1 MCILL
6 HCTYYTEKIM
16 SQKLGNRIVQNLCEF
31 SDFTVFGTIL
41 YRSIDLIR
49 WATDHALI
57 ASTGEN
63 Q

>member
-1 MCILL
+1 
-6 HCTYYTEKIM
+6 M

-31 SDFTVFGTIL
+31 SDFMVIGAIL

-49 WATDHALI
+49 KTTDHALI
-57 ASTGEN
+57 ASIGEN